1 MAEYIKF
8 SKDFTKLARKLG
20 ADVRGAKRAGML
32 NVVETIEARSVKEAP
47 VKTSD
52 LVNTITSEVASDGS
66 RGKVKATAGH
76 AKYVHEGTGLY
87 GPHKKSFTIEP
98 KDKSAL
104 AFRAPWGPGRGW
116 SGLTVLR
123 KVHQKGIQPNPFMTR
138 ARKGLKLQVL
148 FEEGVRGYLKRR

>member
-8 SKDFTKLARKLG
+8 SKDFTKLARKLSV
-20 ADVRGAKRAGML
+20 DVRAAKRAGML
-32 NVVETIEARSVKEAP
+32 NVVETIEAGSVKEAP

-87 GPHKKSFTIEP
+87 GPRKTKIVPKEKK
-98 KDKSAL
+98 AL
-104 AFRAPWGPGRGW
+104 FWEGARHPVR
-116 SGLTVLR
+116 SV
-123 KVHQKGIQPNPFMTR
+123 KGMKPNPFMTR